1 MPKLQLTS
9 AGWLRL
15 RTLTRLRWLA
25 VFGQLVAVVGVFYG
39 LGFDL
44 PLGLCL
50 ALVSLSAWLNI
61 LLHVRRV
68 EGLRLSARRASGLL
82 AYDICQMAGLL
93 FLTGGLEN
101 PFSVLLLVPVIV
113 AASALPLGHIIGLAA
128 ITMASASLLVF
139 QHLPLP
145 WYPDQTLQVPFLYVT
160 GIWVSLMAGLGFIA
174 IYVHRIAN
182 DARQMNAA
190 LAATEQVFARA
201 QRLHALDGL
210 AAAAAHELGTPLATI
225 SLVAKEMLRAIDDTD
240 PHAEDIKLLK
250 SQTDRCRDILA
261 KLTSLGD
268 DPDIHFAH
276 IPLGLLLE
284 EVVAPYR
291 QTNCAIDINIS
302 SPLDP
307 AANAMPEPV
316 GRRDPSILYGL
327 DNLVGNA
334 VDFAK
339 SRVWITSD
347 WDSEEVTVLISDD
360 GPGIAPDIM
369 GRLGDPYV
377 TTRAHGAQAS
387 DEDTETGL
395 GLGFFIA
402 KTLLER
408 SGAKIHLRN
417 RVPPES
423 GAVIRIV
430 WPRSLMDQD

>member
-1 MPKLQLTS
+1 MPKLQLAS

-25 VFGQLVAVVGVFYG
+25 VSGQLIAVVGVFYG

-50 ALVSLSAWLNI
+50 VLISLSAWLNI
-61 LLHVRRV
+61 FLHMRRV
-68 EGLRLSARRASGLL
+68 EGMRLSARRASGLL
-82 AYDICQMAGLL
+82 AYDICQMGGLL
-93 FLTGGLEN
+93 YLTGGLEN

-113 AASALPLGHIIGLAA
+113 AASALPLGHIFGLAI
-128 ITMASASLLVF
+128 ITMASASLLAF
-139 QHLPLP
+139 QHFPLP
-145 WYPDQTLQVPFLYVT
+145 WYPDQTLWVPFLYVT

-225 SLVAKEMLRAIDDTD
+225 SLVAKEMLRAIDDTN
-240 PHAEDIKLLK
+240 PHSEDIKLLK

-291 QTNCAIDINIS
+291 QSNCAIDIEVTG
-302 SPLDP
+302 PLDLP
-307 AANAMPEPV
+307 NQAPEPV
-316 GRRDPSILYGL
+316 GKRDPSILYGL

-339 SRVWITSD
+339 TRVRILSD
-347 WDSEEVTVLISDD
+347 WNDDEVSILISDD

-369 GRLGDPYV
+369 SRLGDPYV
-377 TTRAHGAQAS
+377 SSRAHGGQAA
-387 DEDTETGL
+387 EDDSESGL

-408 SGAKIHLRN
+408 SGAKLKLRN

-423 GAVIRIV
+423 GAIV
-430 WPRSLMDQD
+430 HIIWPRNLMDQD